1 MADPVILRDLKQL
14 RKLALLIHNQEEGAI
29 SKIKFKSEPDR
40 AKYLR
45 DIRENYESV
54 LGLLND
60 GAEVKRKFDQDHDDT
75 RTPIAHEI
83 FMYVVHFTNRMLQ
96 YVRNYTL
103 RTSYL
108 SKVREH
114 SKSLIKRLSELN
126 PRDLASVEDLTEE
139 LVVFNNAAL
148 ESMRKRQSPA
158 SRSFSQWL
166 EGTGLN
172 PDKLVIKAQEKLGFK
187 GPFKDLK
194 EEEKLQVYEKILLES
209 GHGGVVEKWLTRAV
223 GAAGM
228 AVLVFTAGMMVWD
241 ILSSEHPFQTASRD
255 AVETAASVGGGM
267 LGEVIGDAV
276 ATELLAGVEVSPLF
290 VTFAGVVGG
299 IGGVFIFGAFAGWLI
314 DLIIHS
320 GGSAEFS
327 TEGHQCFVAR
337 MPDGVALARQ
347 IAAES

>member
-1 MADPVILRDLKQL
+1 MSDPVILRDLKQL

-60 GAEVKRKFDQDHDDT
+60 GAEVKRKFDQDHD
-75 RTPIAHEI
+75 RSPIAREM
-83 FMYVVHFTNRMLQ
+83 FMYVVHSANRALQ
-96 YVRNYTL
+96 NVRNYTL

-108 SKVREH
+108 SKVSEH

-126 PRDLASVEDLTEE
+126 PRDLASVEHLTEE
-139 LVVFNNAAL
+139 LVVSNNAAL

-158 SRSFSQWL
+158 SRSFSKLKWID
-166 EGTGLN
+166 GTGLN
-172 PDKLVIKAQEKLGFK
+172 PDKLVKKAQEKLGFK

-209 GHGGVVEKWLTRAV
+209 GHGGIVEKWLSRAV

-228 AVLVFTAGMMVWD
+228 AVLVFTAGTMVWD

-255 AVETAASVGGGM
+255 AVEIAASVGGGM
-267 LGEVIGDAV
+267 LGEVVGAAV

-290 VTFAGVVGG
+290 VTIAGLAGG
-299 IGGVFIFGAFAGWLI
+299 IGGAFIFGAFAGLLI
-314 DLIIHS
+314 DSLIHS
-320 GGSAEFS
+320 GGSAGFS
-327 TEGHQCFVAR
+327 TERHRCFVAR